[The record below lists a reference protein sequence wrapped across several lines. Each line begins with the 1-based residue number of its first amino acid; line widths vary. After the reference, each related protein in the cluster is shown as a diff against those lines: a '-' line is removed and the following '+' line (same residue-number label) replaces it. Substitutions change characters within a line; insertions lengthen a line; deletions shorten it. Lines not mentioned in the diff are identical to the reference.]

1 MQETQE
7 TQIQSLGWED
17 PLEKEKATHSSI
29 LTWRIPWTEES
40 CGLQSTGLHRVRHD
54 WSDLGH
60 TWAFRIMS
68 KTYFSGLNACVP
80 LNSCEKSIFQGDGNR
95 RWRLCPHEWDSS
107 HHKRG
112 AHGPLG
118 PSAMWEHHVICKLAE
133 GSHLHLLAGSL
144 PLGLSASRTMRNKF
158 LFIQFSSVAQLCP
171 TLWDPMDCN
180 TPGLPVHHQL
190 PEFTQTHVCWVGDAI
205 QPSHPLSAPS
215 PPALNLSQHQDLFKW
230 VSSSHQVAK
239 VLEFQLQYQSFQWPF
254 RTDSL

>member
-1 MQETQE
+1 MQETQV
-7 TQIQSLGWED
+7 QFLGQED

-95 RWRLCPHEWDSS
+95 RWPLCPHQWDSS

-112 AHGPLG
+112 AHGPPG

-144 PLGLSASRTMRNKF
+144 PLGLSASRTMRTKF
-158 LFIQFSSVAQLCP
+158 LFIQFSSVAQSCLS
-171 TLWDPMDCN
+171 
-180 TPGLPVHHQL
+180 TPGLPVHDQL
-190 PEFTQTHVCWVGDAI
+190 PELTQTHICWVSDAI
-205 QPSHPLSAPS
+205 QPFHPLSYPS
-215 PPALNLSQHQDLFKW
+215 PPVFNLSPHQGLFQRA
-230 VSSSHQVAK
+230 SALYQVAK
-239 VLEFQLQYQSFQWPF
+239 ILELLLQHQSFQWIF
-254 RTDSL
+254 RTYFL